1 MSLGDPKGKKSSFMD
16 NLRGIG
22 KGFNFADGA
31 FLALTALN
39 MAANPK
45 GIKGIHNV
53 IKDNQKRSTEYASLT
68 ARNALSNLKSNIL
81 PAIKENEA
89 WMKDTTQ
96 YITNELQGVDDRFIQ
111 ALIKA
116 NKLDEFR
123 LMTKKINDARVLNG
137 QAKLTAKDMEE
148 MMPALKN
155 YTGAVS
161 PIEGFEN
168 TPEKVGQA
176 LRKFY
181 AGYEKLLK
189 TAKDPNQFRAGVFAS
204 SYGSPGAGL
213 DLANQYLRGAGQT
226 QIGDE
231 MIAYDRLSELPLG
244 SIGFDQEQL
253 EAVPGGIDYSAG
265 VPNELDSKIKE
276 KIHTHI
282 NAISTVGDVDD
293 IGTTFVYKNPDTNVE
308 ANQFG
313 QLFDPET
320 GRFNLMWSGDPEE
333 LQRAKERISEK
344 LKITS
349 AALKVAKQK
358 PENERDN
365 ALISWLEKTMRDLKF
380 RHKHTINMQNISR
393 AGGKLYALL
402 HREAYIKTNKSLDF
416 DDDGNLISGK
426 DYITELGMKMKAA
439 INNAKNQRSQ
449 TFRQAVLGSLTD
461 IVLSEAITQ
470 EYKFADR
477 KSLLLFIE
485 AMGGVQGGILQ
496 RGTRLRY
503 VTSEGDDDTVS
514 VEEALSP
521 EFRNAATWRLNI

>member
-1 MSLGDPKGKKSSFMD
+1 MSLGDPKVKKSSFMD

-39 MAANPK
+39 LAANPK
-45 GIKGIHNV
+45 GAKGIHNV

-68 ARNALSNLKSNIL
+68 ARNALSNLRSNIL

-137 QAKLTAKDMEE
+137 QAKLTAQDMEE

-189 TAKDPNQFRAGVFAS
+189 TARDPNQFRAGIFAS

-265 VPNELDSKIKE
+265 VPNELDAKIKKKLSE
-276 KIHTHI
+276 HI
-282 NAISTVGDVDD
+282 NTISNVGDVAS
-293 IGTTFVYKNPDTNVE
+293 ISNTLSSIQNNATVS
-308 ANQFG
+308 QFG
-313 QLFDPET
+313 QIFNPET
-320 GRFNLMWSGDPEE
+320 GQFNIMWSGNPEE
-333 LQRAKERISEK
+333 LQKASEGIAERLRIVRAKIDVARQNNENADLSRLEDEEQR
-344 LKITS
+344 LKIRQS
-349 AALKVAKQK
+349 HHRNM
-358 PENERDN
+358 EN
-365 ALISWLEKTMRDLKF
+365 L
-380 RHKHTINMQNISR
+380 SR
-393 AGGKLYALL
+393 AGNKLYALL
-402 HREAYIKTNKSLDF
+402 HREAYVKTIREMKPDANGDIVV
-416 DDDGNLISGK
+416 GN
-426 DYITELGMKMKAA
+426 DYISILGEKMADA
-439 INNAKNQRSQ
+439 IKLASNRRRESQ
-449 TFRQAVLGSLTD
+449 TQFTQDALID
-461 IVLSEAITQ
+461 IVNQDGIGQDYL
-470 EYKFADR
+470 FADR
-477 KSLLLFIE
+477 KSLLLFID

-503 VTSEGDDDTVS
+503 TTSEGGEDTVT
-514 VEEALSP
+514 VQEALSP
-521 EFRNAATWRLNI
+521 EFINASNWRLSI